1 MTAQIATASASQ
13 KFWDRIAPKYSRQ
26 PIKNMEAYEAMLAVL
41 FAELQGSDRI
51 LELGCGTGGT
61 ALRLAEKVA
70 HVTATDIS
78 SAMIEIACSKLT
90 GTAPK
95 NVLFQQA
102 DAAELIA
109 PQAFDAVFATSL
121 LHLVDDVDL
130 VLRSAFEQVKPGG
143 LLITK
148 TVCLK
153 HTNAFIQ
160 ALVPIMTWF
169 GIAPKVLALSQTDL
183 EEKITLAGFTI
194 ERIEHFD
201 ERQTN
206 PFIVAR
212 RPLLLS
218 L

>member
-1 MTAQIATASASQ
+1 MTTQTAFEPVSQ
-13 KFWDRIAPKYSRQ
+13 DFWDRIAPKYARK
-26 PIKNMEAYEAMLAVL
+26 PIKNMAAYEAMLAVL
-41 FAELQGSDRI
+41 FEELHANDRI
-51 LELGCGTGGT
+51 LEIGCGTGGT

-78 SAMIEIACSKLT
+78 SAMIEIARSKLT
-90 GTAPK
+90 STAPR
-95 NVLFQQA
+95 NVEFRQA

-109 PQAFDAVFATSL
+109 PQAYDAVFATSL

-130 VLRSAFEQVKPGG
+130 VLRNAFEQIKPGG

-160 ALVPIMTWF
+160 AIVPAMTWF
-169 GIAPKVLALSQTDL
+169 GLAPKVLALSQVDL
-183 EEKITLAGFTI
+183 EEKTLRAGFAI
-194 ERIEHFD
+194 ERVEHFD
-201 ERQTN
+201 ERETN

-212 RPLLLS
+212 RPLV
-218 L
+218 